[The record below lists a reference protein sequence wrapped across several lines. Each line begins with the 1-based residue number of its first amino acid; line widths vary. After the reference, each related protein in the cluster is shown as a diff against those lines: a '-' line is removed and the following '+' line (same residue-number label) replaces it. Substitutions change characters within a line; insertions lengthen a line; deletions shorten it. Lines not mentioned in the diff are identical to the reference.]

1 MRMIQVKLKIKI
13 TISKNVHPY
22 PKLMKNSETE
32 NLILLSIFNVY
43 LYILNNKKTDANV

>member
-22 PKLMKNSETE
+22 PKLMKNSETK
-32 NLILLSIFNVY
+32 NLFLLSIFNVY
-43 LYILNNKKTDANV
+43 LFILKNINTDVNV